1 LTVKTVNVGTMLA
14 GSEESYDLAQGR
26 LGCKTRDLNKNVA
39 CSELADTA
47 CAEIQLEQERFKLSS
62 SLPSQLIWTVL
73 KFFNFGCKLECNYLE
88 RSMNV
93 SGSPVT
99 RTCHLSIRK
108 QHLFDFSQA
117 LRGLKLLK
125 PRIGTKRRPELTEH
139 ICSGC
144 TGETGSGKPLTVYR
158 LAWERHNSRGED
170 ELSTPNFVRDI

>member
-1 LTVKTVNVGTMLA
+1 MTVKTVNVGTMLA

-47 CAEIQLEQERFKLSS
+47 CAEIQLEQEPFKLSS

-88 RSMNV
+88 RSMKAKNV

-99 RTCHLSIRK
+99 KACHLSIRK
-108 QHLFDFSQA
+108 QH
-117 LRGLKLLK
+117 
-125 PRIGTKRRPELTEH
+125 
-139 ICSGC
+139 
-144 TGETGSGKPLTVYR
+144 
-158 LAWERHNSRGED
+158 
-170 ELSTPNFVRDI
+170 